1 MAFGAA
7 FGGAPAYG
15 APAANPFA
23 TAAAPPAANPFA
35 APAAAAPA
43 PFGAPPA
50 VATGGFGG
58 FGAPA
63 ATAGYGAPAANP
75 FGAPAAPAAPAS
87 NPFGAPAATAGSSFG
102 DRPVQLEQA
111 GQSIDTI
118 SSISWAPSGRFLC
131 TAGWDAKVRVF
142 QLNAMPPAANAG
154 ATYKGAQNSIGAPVL
169 DAKWLAEDQLV
180 FCGLNRQVQIWNVTA
195 NSLTAVGIHDA
206 GVRNVVPIPE
216 MGAVVS
222 AGFDKA
228 LRVFD
233 VRTPRCVHV
242 VPLASTV
249 MSMDAALDLVVVA
262 GGQIEASSNKA
273 YNRRAGA
280 IELFNMRMLPRP
292 ERQFESPLKFQSR
305 VVKVFPDASSFVLGS
320 VEGRCTFRLRDAAR
334 DGVKDA
340 GGFNFRCHRDTRN
353 NAYCVNAIDTQ
364 PNTGGAPGPG
374 RSRPFSDVFITGGS
388 NGSITLWDRGLRKRV
403 SEQWPGRPQTPISA
417 LKFDPTGYYLAY
429 AHGYDWSKGSL
440 GRKEHMAEWGPQ
452 ATSLHIHNVTEDDMT
467 PRR

>member
-23 TAAAPPAANPFA
+23 KAAAPPAANPFA

-340 GGFNFRCHRDTRN
+340 GGFNFRCHRDTHN

>member
-35 APAAAAPA
+35 APAAAAPG

-262 GGQIEASSNKA
+262 GGQIKTSSTKA
-273 YNRRAGA
+273 YNHRAGA